1 MYIIIHNND
10 FEYNNKTAHGRTGVV
25 NSYAAMRPKLLN
37 VRVKL
42 PPPYFTVFLRIG
54 SGDGSCGGADDCAAG
69 GDVGDDCGSGSDD
82 GPRSDAYAGNDCGAG
97 AYPCALTDADVA
109 AQGGT
114 GGEVGVVAY
123 VALVVDRGAGVD
135 DAVAADCCPGFDDG
149 TGHDD
154 ASDSDG
160 GRGGEYGRG
169 VDGGGGDAS
178 GGNTSGYVPADAV
191 RADADDELSRQAVA
205 CFVTHGH
212 ATAGSDGGVVVD
224 NGGDCQSAG
233 VQDVGYDQGMAA
245 GAV

>member
-97 AYPCALTDADVA
+97 AYPA
-109 AQGGT
+109 
-114 GGEVGVVAY
+114 
-123 VALVVDRGAGVD
+123 
-135 DAVAADCCPGFDDG
+135 P
-149 TGHDD
+149 
-154 ASDSDG
+154 
-160 GRGGEYGRG
+160 
-169 VDGGGGDAS
+169 
-178 GGNTSGYVPADAV
+178 
-191 RADADDELSRQAVA
+191 
-205 CFVTHGH
+205 
-212 ATAGSDGGVVVD
+212 
-224 NGGDCQSAG
+224 
-233 VQDVGYDQGMAA
+233 
-245 GAV
+245 